1 MMSERDTRILLV
13 QRCKYLM
20 SKLPV
25 GEFEI
30 DEMGTTIIVIDRF
43 SAWNNRPIR
52 EILVNMEPLDN
63 HVLQSSFTTPE
74 LIELE
79 KVLSRYFQYNSYV

>member
-1 MMSERDTRILLV
+1 MMSEREIRLV
-13 QRCKYLM
+13 LVEKCKYLM
-20 SKLPV
+20 SKLPS

-30 DEMGTTIIVIDRF
+30 DEMGITVIVIDRP
-43 SAWNNRPIR
+43 SQWNDKPIR

-74 LIELE
+74 LIEIE
-79 KVLSRYFQYNSYV
+79 KTFSRYFQYNSYI

>member
-13 QRCKYLM
+13 EKCKYLM
-20 SKLPV
+20 SKLPA

-43 SAWNNRPIR
+43 SAWNNRPLR
-52 EILVNMEPLDN
+52 EILINMEPLDN
-63 HVLQSSFTTPE
+63 HVLLSSFTTPE
-74 LIELE
+74 LIDLE
-79 KVLSRYFQYNSYV
+79 ITLSRYYQYNSFV

>member
-1 MMSERDTRILLV
+1 MMSERDTRIQLV
-13 QRCKYLM
+13 EKCKYLM
-20 SKLPV
+20 SKLPA

-43 SAWNNRPIR
+43 SAWNSRHIR

-74 LIELE
+74 LIDLE
-79 KVLSRYFQYNSYV
+79 ITLSRYFQYNRYI

>member
-13 QRCKYLM
+13 EKCKYLM
-20 SKLPV
+20 SKLPP
-25 GEFEI
+25 GEFEF
-30 DEMGTTIIVIDRF
+30 DEMSTTIIVIDRF
-43 SAWNNRPIR
+43 SAWNSRPIR
-52 EILVNMEPLDN
+52 KILVNMEPLDN

-79 KVLSRYFQYNSYV
+79 ITLSRYFQYNSFV